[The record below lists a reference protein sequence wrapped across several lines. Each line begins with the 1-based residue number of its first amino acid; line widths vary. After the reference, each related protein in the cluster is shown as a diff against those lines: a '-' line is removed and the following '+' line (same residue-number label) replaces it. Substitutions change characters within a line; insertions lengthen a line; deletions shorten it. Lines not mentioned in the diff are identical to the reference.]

1 MLCQIM
7 DFIDDR
13 KRGIV
18 EQITLLERNEQDAS
32 FTQRKLGIPMSTS
45 RPSHDFRDLTTKP
58 LASLRLLL
66 SRNHNYKGMFTPKLR
81 SHVEHEEEHDLAV
94 LSQIIDYIDDRIY
107 AIGRQITLVE
117 GIEHALVSFTT
128 NQTRRSA
135 LPPAF
140 PQTHIDNEPLPPSP
154 PPPLSTENSISST
167 ATIAPSPSTEVSNGP
182 STSTGTTFIT
192 QNSPLITLDDIL
204 IDAEASADNL
214 TVHDSDDRLWKTLEA
229 DAPDILMD
237 PPVDMTVRGMGST
250 STPSVLGRVDH
261 TASSYYPEVISILKG
276 IFKLAHFRKNQL
288 ECITATLDGR
298 DVFYLAPTGGGK
310 SLCYQL
316 PALCKT
322 GKTQG
327 TTFVISPLLSLI
339 EDQVSTLRKKGINAF
354 RLINTAD
361 ADEAY
366 DAMPR
371 LRKGESL
378 PLVYTTPEKLL
389 SSNNVQ
395 DIVVQLHKEKQ
406 LARFVVDEAHVI
418 GGWRVWRESYAS
430 LGILRKQWPDIP
442 IMALT
447 GSANKS
453 AIEDIK
459 ESLAL
464 RDPVCLKQ
472 SFNRSNLYYK
482 VKKKPSQ
489 KKELLKEMAGFIQS
503 HHKDDTGIIYCL
515 SREDCEDVAR
525 RLREEFDLSAR
536 HFHAGMDR
544 DTKRIN
550 QEDWSN
556 GRCKIIVAT
565 IAFGMGIDKPDVRFV
580 IHATMSKDM
589 DGYYQETGRAGR
601 DGKPSDCILF
611 YAYSD
616 AMKIQNM
623 LKNPHDQNNKPPPDE
638 LERQLER
645 LSAVVAYASN
655 ESDCRRVTL
664 LRHFDETFDEAECH
678 KHCDNCCKPGTVVHE
693 NHTETSQQA
702 IQLLRDMSN
711 VSRERGIPLTL
722 FKDVWRGKKGAT
734 VSAFTGLPGYAAATR
749 LDHRM
754 IDRIVTQLLYSN
766 IFATRR
772 TTSGNGFGN
781 NYLEVSDSLPLSQI
795 SVYPSDSW
803 AVMLKIV
810 ELGECR
816 SLSAIKELT
825 TCRGRLNRHRQHQ
838 QRNHGQV
845 ARNL

>member
-1 MLCQIM
+1 
-7 DFIDDR
+7 
-13 KRGIV
+13 
-18 EQITLLERNEQDAS
+18 
-32 FTQRKLGIPMSTS
+32 
-45 RPSHDFRDLTTKP
+45 
-58 LASLRLLL
+58 
-66 SRNHNYKGMFTPKLR
+66 
-81 SHVEHEEEHDLAV
+81 
-94 LSQIIDYIDDRIY
+94 
-107 AIGRQITLVE
+107 
-117 GIEHALVSFTT
+117 
-128 NQTRRSA
+128 
-135 LPPAF
+135 
-140 PQTHIDNEPLPPSP
+140 
-154 PPPLSTENSISST
+154 
-167 ATIAPSPSTEVSNGP
+167 
-182 STSTGTTFIT
+182 
-192 QNSPLITLDDIL
+192 
-204 IDAEASADNL
+204 
-214 TVHDSDDRLWKTLEA
+214 
-229 DAPDILMD
+229 MD
-237 PPVDMTVRGMGST
+237 PPSEATHEPVRATGST
-250 STPSVLGRVDH
+250 STPSVRRRVDH
-261 TASSYYPEVISILKG
+261 TASSYYPEIISILKG
-276 IFKLAHFRKNQL
+276 TFKLSHFRKNQL
-288 ECITATLDGR
+288 ECITATLDGK

-316 PALCKT
+316 PALCST

-354 RLINTAD
+354 RLINTVD
-361 ADEAY
+361 ADQAN

-389 SSNNVQ
+389 GSNNVQ
-395 DIVVQLHKEKQ
+395 DIVVQLYNQKQ

-447 GSANKS
+447 GSANMS

-464 RDPVCLKQ
+464 RNPVCLKQ

-489 KKELLKEMAGFIQS
+489 KKELLKEIAGFIQS

-515 SREDCEDVAR
+515 SRDDCEDVAR
-525 RLREEFDLSAR
+525 RLREEFNLSAR

-544 DTKRIN
+544 DSKRIN

-556 GRCKIIVAT
+556 GKCKIIVAT

-601 DGKPSDCILF
+601 DGEPSDCVLF

-638 LERQLER
+638 IQRQLER

-655 ESDCRRVTL
+655 EGDCRRVAI
-664 LRHFDETFDEAECH
+664 LRHFDEEFDEAECH
-678 KHCDNCCKPGTVVHE
+678 KSCDNCCKPGTVVNE
-693 NHTETSQQA
+693 DHTETAQQA
-702 IQLLRDMSN
+702 VQLLRDMSN
-711 VSRERGIPLTL
+711 CSRERGIALTM

-734 VSAFTGLPGYAAATR
+734 VSAYTGLPGYAAASK

-766 IFATRR
+766 IFTTRR

-781 NYLEVSDSLPLSQI
+781 NYLEVCNFSLLSRLSD
-795 SVYPSDSW
+795 
-803 AVMLKIV
+803 
-810 ELGECR
+810 
-816 SLSAIKELT
+816 
-825 TCRGRLNRHRQHQ
+825 
-838 QRNHGQV
+838 
-845 ARNL
+845 